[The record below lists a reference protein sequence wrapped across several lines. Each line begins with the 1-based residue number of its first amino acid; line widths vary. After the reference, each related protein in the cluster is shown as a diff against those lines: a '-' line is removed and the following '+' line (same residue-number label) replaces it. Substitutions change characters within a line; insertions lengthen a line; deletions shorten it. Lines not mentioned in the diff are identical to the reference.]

1 MHFGFLLPAMLLISL
16 ALGCSPTP
24 TPPAKQPEPHL
35 PLVEGS
41 ISGLPEDTLVTIHI
55 RTPSGWEAIYGTQRG
70 SGPWEA
76 VVTQASGVDYVVTA
90 EAEGYVS
97 QPISYSIRLSG
108 TTAYVVE
115 GDQIRDEAVHLDF
128 HLDPVD

>member
-1 MHFGFLLPAMLLISL
+1 
-16 ALGCSPTP
+16 
-24 TPPAKQPEPHL
+24 
-35 PLVEGS
+35 
-41 ISGLPEDTLVTIHI
+41 
-55 RTPSGWEAIYGTQRG
+55 
-70 SGPWEA
+70 
-76 VVTQASGVDYVVTA
+76 VDYVVTA

-97 QPISYSIRLSG
+97 QPINYSIRLSG

>member
-1 MHFGFLLPAMLLISL
+1 MRFGFLLAATLLISS

-24 TPPAKQPEPHL
+24 TPPAKQPEPNL
-35 PLVEGS
+35 PLVGGL

-76 VVTQASGVDYVVTA
+76 VATEASGVDYVVTA

-97 QPISYSIRLSG
+97 QPISYSIHLSG
-108 TTAYVVE
+108 SLA
-115 GDQIRDEAVHLDF
+115 
-128 HLDPVD
+128 

>member
-1 MHFGFLLPAMLLISL
+1 
-16 ALGCSPTP
+16 
-24 TPPAKQPEPHL
+24 
-35 PLVEGS
+35 
-41 ISGLPEDTLVTIHI
+41 
-55 RTPSGWEAIYGTQRG
+55 
-70 SGPWEA
+70 